1 MRRLL
6 ATLALGL
13 LTACAATAATSDTL
27 TRACDD
33 YAYGVQAVAPLKAKL
48 DPKIVKLVNA
58 ANAVSGPFCAFGAA
72 GGHYGAAMSDWAL
85 GGAA

>member
-13 LTACAATAATSDTL
+13 LTACAATVATSDTV

-33 YAYGVQAVAPLKAKL
+33 YAYGVQAVAPLKTKL
-48 DPKIVKLVNA
+48 DPTVIKLVNA
-58 ANAVSGPFCAFGAA
+58 ANARGRSAPSGPLVLTI
-72 GGHYGAAMSDWAL
+72 MSR
-85 GGAA
+85 

>member
-13 LTACAATAATSDTL
+13 LTACAATAATSDTV

-33 YAYGVQAVAPLKAKL
+33 YAYGCPVRGAPEGQARSEGDQARERGKRHLG
-48 DPKIVKLVNA
+48 
-58 ANAVSGPFCAFGAA
+58 AVLRLRDRP
-72 GGHYGAAMSDWAL
+72 AL
-85 GGAA
+85 TMPPR

>member
-13 LTACAATAATSDTL
+13 LTACAATAAPSDTV

-33 YAYGVQAVAPLKAKL
+33 YAYGVQAVAPLTAKL
-48 DPKIVKLVNA
+48 DPKVIKLVGA
-58 ANAVSGPFCAFGAA
+58 ANAISAPFCAFGTA
-72 GGHYGAAMSDWAL
+72 GAHYSAAMSDWARTS
-85 GGAA
+85 

>member
-13 LTACAATAATSDTL
+13 TLAACTAANSDTL

-33 YAYGVQAVAPLKAKL
+33 YAYAVQAVSPLKAKL
-48 DPKIVKLVNA
+48 DPQAVKLVMT
-58 ANAVSGPFCAFGAA
+58 ANAISGPFCAFGPA
-72 GGHYGAAMSDWAL
+72 GAHYNAAMADWAR
-85 GGAA
+85 AS

>member
-13 LTACAATAATSDTL
+13 LTACAATAATPDTA

-48 DPKIVKLVNA
+48 DPRVIKLVKA
-58 ANAVSGPFCAFGAA
+58 ANAISGPFCAFGPA
-72 GGHYGAAMSDWAL
+72 GAHYGAAMSDWAR
-85 GGAA
+85 AS